1 MTTLEEL
8 AAHYAAVRKRLWMAQ
23 PKKAVVIPFPVK
35 KVEEPVVVPERP
47 PTLDE
52 LIERAKEKFQ
62 PLKKSVVNVIMEDV
76 AKRHNVDVK
85 DMKGK
90 SRKACF
96 VPARSEFAWICVRQ
110 RKMSLTKVG
119 QMLGGRDHT
128 TILHAVRQY
137 EKKLA
142 AKEASAPNEGA

>member
-8 AAHYAAVRKRLWMAQ
+8 AAHYAEVRRRLWMAQ

-35 KVEEPVVVPERP
+35 KVEEPIEP
-47 PTLDE
+47 PPQPTTLDE
-52 LIERAKEKFQ
+52 LIERAKEKFE
-62 PLKKSVVNVIMEDV
+62 PLKKSVVTVIMEEV
-76 AKRHNVDVK
+76 AKRHNVEVK

-90 SRKACF
+90 SRKAYLTA
-96 VPARSEFAWICVRQ
+96 PRAEFAWICVRQ

-142 AKEASAPNEGA
+142 AEEASAPNEGA